1 MGISFH
7 LMIAWN
13 PELGDGIASE
23 PGDRPIAVRGFAGDG
38 DLDEDLDV
46 ARIWVPQLAR
56 GRSAALAAIGRS
68 IAKIYKI
75 CPVVLFPRATPGV
88 PTRWSRNMARNL
100 SANGPSIRVT
110 LDRKSKRLNSSH

>member
-1 MGISFH
+1 
-7 LMIAWN
+7 MIASN
-13 PELGDGIASE
+13 PGLDDAIASE

-75 CPVVLFPRATPGV
+75 CPVVPFPARDPRRADALEIG
-88 PTRWSRNMARNL
+88 
-100 SANGPSIRVT
+100 SATGRERVCQYG
-110 LDRKSKRLNSSH
+110 